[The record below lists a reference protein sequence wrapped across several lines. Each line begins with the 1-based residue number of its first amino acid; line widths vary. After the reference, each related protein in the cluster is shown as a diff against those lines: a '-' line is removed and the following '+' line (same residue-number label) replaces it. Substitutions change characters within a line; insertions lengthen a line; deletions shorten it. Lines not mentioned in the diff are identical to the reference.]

1 MDRSLPDN
9 RLDAVARQ
17 PAGLRAEE
25 ARVRRQ
31 RYGEN
36 HVLEAKR
43 GRWWGLA
50 ADTASD
56 PMAWFLIATA
66 GLFAWLGDVAEA
78 MVLSLALIPLI
89 GMDAFLHWR
98 TQASTEGL
106 RERLA
111 SRARVMRDG
120 AEAEVASTELV
131 PGDLVLLG
139 PGEWAP
145 ADGVIETCAGL
156 QADESSLTGEAMPVE
171 KSPLDARQLL
181 SVGAAVDEQHWM
193 LAGARVLTGE
203 ARVRLVF
210 TGADT
215 LYGQIV
221 RSVHA
226 ERRERTPLQQAIARL
241 VGVLLVAALAACLAL
256 ALARWLQ
263 GHGLADALLSAVTLA
278 VAALPEE
285 FPVVFTF
292 FLGVGVFRLAQRRAL
307 VRRGVAVENI
317 GRVSCICSDKTGTL
331 TEGRLSLE
339 HVLTA
344 PGYESADTLRV
355 AVRAS
360 RRESADP
367 VDLAILER
375 GGDVADEIVATF
387 PFAEDRRRETSIRRN
402 GHGLV
407 ASVKGAPETV
417 LALTRLSE
425 EEKALWIGRV
435 EELAAGAHKVIVC
448 AELRL
453 ESWNGEEPAGDYM
466 FAGLLAFEDPLREGA
481 AEAVADARAA
491 GIRVIVVTGDHAA
504 TARAIAQ
511 ALNLGGGAPV
521 IIEGEAL
528 ASRLQSGDADA
539 VAGFDVVARAT
550 PAQKHALVQRL
561 REAGEIVAVTGDG
574 VNDAPA
580 LRAADIGIAMGQ
592 RGAQTSREVAA
603 IVLLDDS
610 FGTIVRAIAEGR
622 QLFRN
627 LRLSFAYLLMVHGP
641 LVTTAAVI
649 PFMGE
654 PLLYLP
660 AHIVWLELII
670 HPTALLVFQELPK
683 NEGRAIGERSSRGFF
698 APAQWVAIAVA
709 GALMTATVFAAYQ
722 HGLGLGP
729 DYARSAALTHL
740 VFASAAVAAALSRL
754 QTRTAIIAFAAT
766 VLSAFVFVQI
776 PILAG
781 ILHLTPLRIID
792 FVWAT
797 AGAAVVAIAA
807 LLLRESAA
815 KPQARALA

>member
-1 MDRSLPDN
+1 M
-9 RLDAVARQ
+9 RQ
-17 PAGLRAEE
+17 PEGLSAEDVRA
-25 ARVRRQ
+25 RRQ

-36 HVLEAKR
+36 HVLEARR
-43 GRWWGLA
+43 GRWWSLA
-50 ADTASD
+50 ADTAGD
-56 PMAWFLIATA
+56 PMVWFLVGTA
-66 GLFAWLGDVAEA
+66 GLFAWLGDMAEA
-78 MVLSLALIPLI
+78 VVLGLALIPLI

-111 SRARVMRDG
+111 SHARVVRDG
-120 AEAEVASTELV
+120 AEAEVAATELV
-131 PGDLVLLG
+131 PGDLVVLG

-171 KSPLDARQLL
+171 KTALEAGRPLGAGAT
-181 SVGAAVDEQHWM
+181 VGEQHWM

-203 ARVRLVF
+203 ARVRLAF

-226 ERRERTPLQQAIARL
+226 ESRERTPLQHAIMRL
-241 VGVLLVAALAACLAL
+241 VGVLLVVALAACLAL

-263 GHGLADALLSAVTLA
+263 GHGLVDALLSAVTLA

-292 FLGVGVFRLAQRRAL
+292 FLGVGVFRLARRRAL

-339 HVLTA
+339 HVLAA
-344 PGYESADTLRV
+344 PGYEPADVLRV
-355 AVRAS
+355 AARAS
-360 RRESADP
+360 RRESDDP
-367 VDLAILER
+367 LDLAILER
-375 GGDVADEIVATF
+375 GGDAADEIVATF
-387 PFAEDRRRETSIRRN
+387 PFAENRRSETSIRRN
-402 GHGLV
+402 AQGLV

-425 EEKALWIGRV
+425 DEKALWIGRV
-435 EELAAGAHKVIVC
+435 EELAADAHKVIAC

-453 ESWNGEEPAGDYM
+453 ESWNGEEPAGDYT

-504 TARAIAQ
+504 TARAVAQ

-521 IIEGEAL
+521 IIDGEAL
-528 ASRLQSGDADA
+528 ARRLQGGAEDALC
-539 VAGFDVVARAT
+539 GFDVVARAT

-580 LRAADIGIAMGQ
+580 LRAADIGIAMGR
-592 RGAQTSREVAA
+592 RGAQTSREVAS

-627 LRLSFAYLLMVHGP
+627 LRLSFAYLLMMHGP

-649 PFMGE
+649 PFLGG

-660 AHIVWLELII
+660 AHIVWLELIM
-670 HPTALLVFQELPK
+670 HPTALLVFQELPE
-683 NEGRAIGERSSRGFF
+683 NDGRAIGERPSRGFF
-698 APAQWVAIAVA
+698 SQAQWAAIAVIA
-709 GALMTATVFAAYQ
+709 ALLTATVFAAYQ
-722 HGLGLGP
+722 HGMSVGVE
-729 DYARSAALTHL
+729 YARGMALAHL
-740 VFASAAVAAALSRL
+740 VFANAAVAAALSRL
-754 QTRTAIIAFAAT
+754 QTRTAMLTFAGT
-766 VLSAFVFVQI
+766 VLSVFVFIQI
-776 PILAG
+776 PAVADA
-781 ILHLTPLRIID
+781 LHLTPLRPAD
-792 FVWAT
+792 LAWA
-797 AGAAVVAIAA
+797 AIGAALAGVATW
-807 LLLRESAA
+807 LLRERTA
-815 KPQARALA
+815 KPQARAAA

>member
-1 MDRSLPDN
+1 M
-9 RLDAVARQ
+9 RQ
-17 PAGLRAEE
+17 PEGLSAEDVRA
-25 ARVRRQ
+25 RRQ

-36 HVLEAKR
+36 HVLEARR
-43 GRWWGLA
+43 GRWWSLA
-50 ADTASD
+50 ADTAGD
-56 PMAWFLIATA
+56 PMVWFLVGTA
-66 GLFAWLGDVAEA
+66 GLFAWLGDMAEA
-78 MVLSLALIPLI
+78 VVLGLALIPLI

-111 SRARVMRDG
+111 SHARVVRDG
-120 AEAEVASTELV
+120 AEAEVAATELV
-131 PGDLVLLG
+131 PGDLVVLG

-145 ADGVIETCAGL
+145 ADGIIETCAGL

-171 KSPLDARQLL
+171 KTALEAGRPLGA
-181 SVGAAVDEQHWM
+181 GAAVGEQHWM

-203 ARVRLVF
+203 ARVRLAF

-226 ERRERTPLQQAIARL
+226 ESRERTPLQHAIMRL
-241 VGVLLVAALAACLAL
+241 VGVLLVVALAACLAL

-263 GHGLADALLSAVTLA
+263 GHGLVDALLSAVTLA

-292 FLGVGVFRLAQRRAL
+292 FLGVGVFRLARRRAL

-339 HVLTA
+339 HVLAA
-344 PGYESADTLRV
+344 PGYEPADVLRV
-355 AVRAS
+355 AARAS
-360 RRESADP
+360 RRESDDP
-367 VDLAILER
+367 LDLAILER
-375 GGDVADEIVATF
+375 GGDAADEIVATF
-387 PFAEDRRRETSIRRN
+387 PFAENRRSETSIRRN
-402 GHGLV
+402 AQGLV

-425 EEKALWIGRV
+425 DEKALWIGRV
-435 EELAAGAHKVIVC
+435 EELAADAHKVIAC

-453 ESWNGEEPAGDYM
+453 ESWNGEEPAGDYT

-504 TARAIAQ
+504 TARAVAQ

-521 IIEGEAL
+521 IIDGEAL
-528 ASRLQSGDADA
+528 ARRLQGGAEDALC
-539 VAGFDVVARAT
+539 GFDVVARAT

-580 LRAADIGIAMGQ
+580 LRAADIGIAMGR
-592 RGAQTSREVAA
+592 RGAQTSREVAS

-627 LRLSFAYLLMVHGP
+627 LRLSFAYLLMMHGP
-641 LVTTAAVI
+641 LVATAAVI
-649 PFMGE
+649 PFLGG

-660 AHIVWLELII
+660 AHIVWLELIM
-670 HPTALLVFQELPK
+670 HPTALLVFQELPE
-683 NEGRAIGERSSRGFF
+683 NDGRTIGERPSRGFF
-698 APAQWVAIAVA
+698 SQAQWAAIAVIA
-709 GALMTATVFAAYQ
+709 ALLTATVFAAYR
-722 HGLGLGP
+722 HGMSVGVE
-729 DYARSAALTHL
+729 YARGMALAHL
-740 VFASAAVAAALSRL
+740 VFANAAVAAALSRL
-754 QTRTAIIAFAAT
+754 QTRTAMLTFAGT
-766 VLSAFVFVQI
+766 VLSVFVFIQI
-776 PILAG
+776 PAVAG
-781 ILHLTPLRIID
+781 ALHLTPLRPAD
-792 FVWAT
+792 LAWAAIGAVL
-797 AGAAVVAIAA
+797 AGAATW
-807 LLLRESAA
+807 LLRERTA
-815 KPQARALA
+815 KPQARAAA

>member
-1 MDRSLPDN
+1 M
-9 RLDAVARQ
+9 RQ
-17 PAGLRAEE
+17 PEGLSAEDVRA
-25 ARVRRQ
+25 RRQ

-43 GRWWGLA
+43 GRWWSLA
-50 ADTASD
+50 ADTAGD
-56 PMAWFLIATA
+56 PMVWFLVGTA
-66 GLFAWLGDVAEA
+66 GLFAWLGDMAEA
-78 MVLSLALIPLI
+78 VVLGLALIPLI

-111 SRARVMRDG
+111 SHARVVRDG
-120 AEAEVASTELV
+120 AEAEVAATELV
-131 PGDLVLLG
+131 PGDLVVLG

-145 ADGVIETCAGL
+145 ADGIIETCAGL

-171 KSPLDARQLL
+171 KTALEAGRPLGA
-181 SVGAAVDEQHWM
+181 GAAVGEQHWM

-203 ARVRLVF
+203 ARVRLAF

-226 ERRERTPLQQAIARL
+226 ESRERTPLQHAIMRL
-241 VGVLLVAALAACLAL
+241 VGVLLVVALAACLAL

-263 GHGLADALLSAVTLA
+263 GHGLVDALLSAATLA

-292 FLGVGVFRLAQRRAL
+292 FLGVGVFRLARRRAL

-339 HVLTA
+339 HVLAA
-344 PGYESADTLRV
+344 PGYEPADVLRV
-355 AVRAS
+355 AARAS
-360 RRESADP
+360 RRESDDP
-367 VDLAILER
+367 LDLAILER
-375 GGDVADEIVATF
+375 GGDAADEIVATF
-387 PFAEDRRRETSIRRN
+387 PFAENRRSETSIRRN
-402 GHGLV
+402 AQGLV

-425 EEKALWIGRV
+425 DEKALWIGRV
-435 EELAAGAHKVIVC
+435 EELAADAHKVIAC

-504 TARAIAQ
+504 TARAVAQ
-511 ALNLGGGAPV
+511 ALNLGGGAPA
-521 IIEGEAL
+521 IIDGEAL
-528 ASRLQSGDADA
+528 ARRLQSGAEDALC
-539 VAGFDVVARAT
+539 GFDVVARAT

-580 LRAADIGIAMGQ
+580 LRAADIGIAMGR
-592 RGAQTSREVAA
+592 RGAQTSREVAS

-627 LRLSFAYLLMVHGP
+627 LRLSFAYLLMMHGP
-641 LVTTAAVI
+641 LVATAAVI
-649 PFMGE
+649 PFLGG

-660 AHIVWLELII
+660 AHIVWLELIM
-670 HPTALLVFQELPK
+670 HPTALLVFQELPE
-683 NEGRAIGERSSRGFF
+683 NDGRAIGERPSRGFF
-698 APAQWVAIAVA
+698 SQAQWAAIAVIA
-709 GALMTATVFAAYQ
+709 ALLTATVFAAYR
-722 HGLGLGP
+722 HGMSVGVE
-729 DYARSAALTHL
+729 YARGMALAHL
-740 VFASAAVAAALSRL
+740 VFANAAVAAALSRL
-754 QTRTAIIAFAAT
+754 QTRTAMLTFAGT
-766 VLSAFVFVQI
+766 VLSVFVFIQI
-776 PILAG
+776 PAVAG
-781 ILHLTPLRIID
+781 ALHLTPLRPAD
-792 FVWAT
+792 LAWAAIGAVL
-797 AGAAVVAIAA
+797 AGAATW
-807 LLLRESAA
+807 LLRERTA
-815 KPQARALA
+815 KPQARAAA